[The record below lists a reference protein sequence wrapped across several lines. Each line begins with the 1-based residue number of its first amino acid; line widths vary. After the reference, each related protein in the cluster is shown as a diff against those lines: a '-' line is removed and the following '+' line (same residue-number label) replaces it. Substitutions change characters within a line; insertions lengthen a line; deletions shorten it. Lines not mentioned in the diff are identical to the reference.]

1 MKAIKKF
8 LPFVALL
15 FVVVAFVLSF
25 FAALQIIQGGLHAEF
40 RSIIWGSRE
49 IKIENT
55 VVSMKETFG
64 YDNSGI
70 APLPFVGLILTIL
83 GAAGAIVVLF
93 LTKKPFAK
101 WIVLA
106 CGVVV
111 LAGAIMVF
119 FAPSAFAR
127 NMAIKQC
134 EVAGITD
141 KDLIQ
146 KAIKDAIEDMHN
158 SSPKA
163 PIPVIIGVLGC
174 LAGVATAVSA
184 FLPEKK

>member
-1 MKAIKKF
+1 MKTIKKF

-25 FAALQIIQGGLHAEF
+25 FATVQIIQHGNHAEF

-64 YDNSGI
+64 YESSGI
-70 APLPFVGLILTIL
+70 APLPFVGLILMIL

-101 WIVLA
+101 WIILA

-146 KAIKDAIEDMHN
+146 KAIKDAIEDMRS
-158 SSPKA
+158 SSPKY
-163 PIPVIIGVLGC
+163 PMVIVMGIMGC
-174 LAGVATAVSA
+174 LASISIGAGAL
-184 FLPEKK
+184 LPEKK